1 MVKIRVE
8 TKGSPIVFAVV
19 FTLVSLE

>member
-19 FTLVSLE
+19 FTLVSLK

>member
-8 TKGSPIVFAVV
+8 TKGSPVAFTIV
-19 FTLVSLE
+19 FTLVSLK